1 VGSISHRT
9 LRQVGS
15 GRLSALGDQQSA
27 SECVRRTLP
36 SVFGRPLFG
45 VKQTCCSITFDW
57 RNTMSAAEIGADP
70 VPPNARSSFDPL
82 HTSEWRG
89 CELHQESRRLAQ

>member
-45 VKQTCCSITFDW
+45 VKQTCCSITFDL
-57 RNTMSAAEIGADP
+57 RARCPLSRQEPTSPGPASDQLLT
-70 VPPNARSSFDPL
+70 PNGPDAV
-82 HTSEWRG
+82 
-89 CELHQESRRLAQ
+89 